1 MKRDDVTNETV
12 VKVFGVI
19 VLLLVGLKAA
29 SVLTHPWAV
38 ALVMVVVCF
47 MVMAVV
53 VYESR
58 NQR

>member
-1 MKRDDVTNETV
+1 MKQNDVSNEAV
-12 VKVFGVI
+12 VKVFGI
-19 VLLLVGLKAA
+19 IMFGLVGLRA
-29 SVLTHPWAV
+29 SAVIKHPWAV

-53 VYESR
+53 VYEPR